1 MKILLAEND
10 NVTTQ
15 LLVTALANQYY
26 TVDIANDGQIAWQ
39 MLELYVYDLILLDV
53 ILPNLDGIS
62 ICRQLRA
69 QGNQIPILI
78 VTGENAAINRVTGLD
93 AGADDYVTKPF
104 DLNEL
109 LARIRALLRRGNLTL
124 TPVLKWG
131 ELRLDPSKCQVT
143 WNHENVR
150 LTPKEYGLLE
160 LFLRNH
166 HRVFSSNALIEH
178 LWSFEEIPSE
188 DTVRSHLKGLRTK
201 LRKAGV
207 TPDPIETVYGMGYRL
222 KPPLPDNSQL
232 QPNPKQQNPRTN
244 PLQFQ
249 HENITEI
256 PASLEDP
263 VSLVQP
269 TLNRTTGKVLVVDE
283 DTQILNAIAVLLE
296 SRNLLVVT
304 LSNCASF
311 WDVLAAEV
319 PDLLVMDIKIS
330 VVDGFDIC
338 QSLRN
343 NPLWCNLPILLL
355 TVDIDAQTI
364 HRVFA
369 AGADDLVCKPIVGPE
384 LISRVLNRLERTR
397 LLRNITEIDTLTGV
411 SNRPQSTR
419 QILELIESSQQK
431 QKSFSFAVVTIDR
444 LKQINN
450 HHGHAASDRVLF
462 QLAQLLRQ
470 ASHDH
475 DIIGRWGGKEF
486 VLAMSETNQESVV
499 VHLSQ
504 ILENFRQIKFIGT
517 NHKSFYATFR
527 AAVVEYPR
535 HGTDLRSLYQVTDA
549 LLQQAKAKGRNR
561 ILSSESGEF
570 PNS

>member
-1 MKILLAEND
+1 MKILLVED
-10 NVTTQ
+10 DDSTTQ
-15 LLVTALANQYY
+15 LLVTALTNQYY
-26 TVDIANDGQIAWQ
+26 TVDVANDGQIAWQ
-39 MLELYVYDLILLDV
+39 MMELYIYDLILLDV

-62 ICRQLRA
+62 ICRQLRS

-78 VTGENAAINRVTGLD
+78 LTGKNGAINRVTGLD

-109 LARIRALLRRGNLTL
+109 LARIRALLRRGNLALPPIL
-124 TPVLKWG
+124 TWG
-131 ELRLDPSKCQVT
+131 ELQLDPSKCQVT
-143 WNHENVR
+143 WNHENVH

-160 LFLRNH
+160 LFLRNN

-207 TPDPIETVYGMGYRL
+207 TPEPIETVYGIGYRL
-222 KPPLPDNSQL
+222 KPAPEDSQQVQPSRQQKPGRSNLLQLSRGNEEVPDV
-232 QPNPKQQNPRTN
+232 
-244 PLQFQ
+244 
-249 HENITEI
+249 
-256 PASLEDP
+256 SLEDP
-263 VSLVQP
+263 VALIQP
-269 TLNRTTGKVLVVDE
+269 TLGKVSGKVLVVDE
-283 DTQILNAIAVLLE
+283 DTQILTAIAILLE
-296 SRNLLVVT
+296 SRNLLVAT
-304 LSNCASF
+304 LNNSTSF
-311 WDVLAAEV
+311 YDVLAVEM
-319 PDLLVMDIKIS
+319 PNLLVMDIKIS
-330 VVDGFDIC
+330 VINGIDIC

-343 NPLWCNLPILLL
+343 DPLWCHLPILLL
-355 TVDIDAQTI
+355 TADIDPQTI

-384 LISRVLNRLERTR
+384 LVSRVLNRLERTR
-397 LLRNITEIDTLTGV
+397 LLRNLTEVDTLTGV
-411 SNRPQSTR
+411 TNRPQSTR
-419 QILELIESSQQK
+419 QMLELIESSRQN
-431 QKSFSFAVVTIDR
+431 QKSFSFVVVTIDR

-470 ASHDH
+470 ASHDR

-486 VLAMSETNQESVV
+486 VLAIPEIDQESVV
-499 VHLSQ
+499 VKLSQ
-504 ILENFRQIKFIGT
+504 ILENFRQIKFIGA

-535 HGTDLRSLYQVTDA
+535 HGTDLRSLYQITDT
-549 LLQQAKAKGRNR
+549 LLQRAKARGRNR
-561 ILSSESGEF
+561 ILSSESE
-570 PNS
+570 

>member
-1 MKILLAEND
+1 MKILLVEDD
-10 NVTTQ
+10 NITTQ
-15 LLVTALANQYY
+15 LLVTALTNQYY
-26 TVDIANDGQIAWQ
+26 TVDVANDGQIAWQ
-39 MLELYVYDLILLDV
+39 MLELYIYDLILLDV

-78 VTGENAAINRVTGLD
+78 LTGENSAINRVTGLD

-124 TPVLKWG
+124 APVLRWG

-143 WNHENVR
+143 WNQQNIH

-160 LFLRNH
+160 LFLRNN

-222 KPPLPDNSQL
+222 KPPQQENSQL
-232 QPNPKQQNPRTN
+232 VQPSTRQQKSRLTN
-244 PLQFQ
+244 SLQLS
-249 HENITEI
+249 TGMGEI
-256 PASLEDP
+256 ANASLEGS
-263 VSLVQP
+263 VSLLQP
-269 TLNRTTGKVLVVDE
+269 TLNKAIGKVLVVDE
-283 DTQILNAIAVLLE
+283 DRQILNAIAVLLE

-304 LSNCASF
+304 LDNCASF
-311 WDVLAAEV
+311 WDVLAAEQ
-319 PDLLVMDIKIS
+319 PDLLVMDIELPP
-330 VVDGFDIC
+330 VNGFDIC

-343 NPLWCNLPILLL
+343 NQLWCNLPILLL
-355 TVDIDAQTI
+355 TSNIEAQTI

-384 LISRVLNRLERTR
+384 LVSRVLNRLERIR
-397 LLRNITEIDTLTGV
+397 LLRNLTEIDTLTGV

-419 QILELIESSQQK
+419 QILELIESSRIQ
-431 QKSFSFAVVTIDR
+431 QKSFCFAVITVDR

-470 ASHDH
+470 ASHDR

-486 VLAMSETNQESVV
+486 ALAMSEIDQETVV

-504 ILENFRQIKFIGT
+504 ILENFRQIKFIGA
-517 NHKSFYATFR
+517 NHKSFYVTFR

-535 HGTDLRSLYQVTDA
+535 HGTDLRSLYQAADA
-549 LLQQAKAKGRNR
+549 LLQQAKARGRNR
-561 ILSSESGEF
+561 ILSSESE
-570 PNS
+570 